1 MQQQCIPPPPSHTD
15 EVPSPL
21 EDFIVPYYPKRALCS
36 QTAGN
41 SQLVFR
47 QQKPSLLFKW
57 SLKLSLR
64 CVLVMLWWTQALG
77 DLPWCTEHVFS
88 IPIFPLYVFMHHYY
102 MSLKFVFS
110 LPHFLFWPVSLCSPF
125 FFFCWGFLSY
135 SAGFLLYN
143 IKCHEITIA
152 LIWGYEHKHN
162 WTEMNFQALCLVLWR
177 FNFLFYQKYNYDN
190 YVFDYAIVKAMVLCG
205 TLVVGSVMLWLNA
218 VLALLV

>member
-1 MQQQCIPPPPSHTD
+1 MQQQCIPPPSHTD

-77 DLPWCTEHVFS
+77 DFPWCTEHVFS

-125 FFFCWGFLSY
+125 FL
-135 SAGFLLYN
+135 FLLGFSLLQ
-143 IKCHEITIA
+143 C
-152 LIWGYEHKHN
+152 
-162 WTEMNFQALCLVLWR
+162 R
-177 FNFLFYQKYNYDN
+177 LFTLQYKVPWDN
-190 YVFDYAIVKAMVLCG
+190 YCFDLGIWA
-205 TLVVGSVMLWLNA
+205 
-218 VLALLV
+218 